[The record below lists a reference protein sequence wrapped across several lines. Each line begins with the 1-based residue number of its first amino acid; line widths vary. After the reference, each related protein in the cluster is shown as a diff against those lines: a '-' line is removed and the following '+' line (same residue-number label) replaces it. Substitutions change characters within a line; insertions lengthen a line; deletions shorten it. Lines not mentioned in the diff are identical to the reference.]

1 MAITKIIGSI
11 HAPSKGRKY
20 QVLKNTIDYILNP
33 MKTEQGKYT
42 GAVNCLVDNALSEMK
57 RNFRYWHKE
66 PKNQRDRIGYHF
78 TISWKAGCK
87 ISAETALKITE
98 EFCKELLNDYP
109 LIYAVHT
116 DKDHIHSHICFSS
129 VSCIDGKKY
138 RYNDN
143 DWEKILQPV
152 TDRLCQKYGFPT
164 LEMDREALG
173 EEIDAAEET
182 KQRNGRRAYKR
193 KKFDTGNGDDTR
205 KGYDAR
211 KEYDAGKGYGTQTE
225 EEKKQKRRSNT
236 KYYKEETEAYSKQ
249 DHIRVDIDDAVYRSR
264 SWSDFITIMRSKG
277 YQMKFGKYFSV
288 KAPGLGMEKYRR
300 TYRLGEEYSEKAI
313 RDRIAVHDQPLPKL
327 YHPEEETVQF
337 EKDVRYKG
345 RIRLTEESRK
355 HYAMQYRQGLLK
367 PGQNRSYYVIRSA
380 IYRMRKAEQREKFLA
395 GHQIYDI
402 QSART
407 ALADYEILLKKAEKE
422 KKEFFEKRSPYMSLI
437 RKYRECEEYQDIYTE
452 FHNAGEGIFQEET
465 EKYEAYLKLLKLNGL
480 KQEEFEQFCEAAA
493 QELKRLNKKKR
504 ELYKEKRIIE
514 GYIKEIGIRETEQER
529 VLQERKEEEEN
540 RGKEEEYLTGN
551 KKR

>member
-11 HAPSKGRKY
+11 HAPSKGGKY

-33 MKTEQGKYT
+33 VKTEQGKYT
-42 GAVNCLVDNALSEMK
+42 GAVNCLADNALSEMK
-57 RNFRYWHKE
+57 RNFKYWHKE

-78 TISWKAGCK
+78 TISWKAGCE

-98 EFCKELLNDYP
+98 EFCRELLNDYP

-116 DKDHIHSHICFSS
+116 DKDHIHSHICFCS

-152 TDRLCQKYGFPT
+152 TDRLCRKYGFPT
-164 LEMDREALG
+164 LEIDREALG

-182 KQRNGRRAYKR
+182 KQRNGRRAY
-193 KKFDTGNGDDTR
+193 TR
-205 KGYDAR
+205 KGYVTREGDSI
-211 KEYDAGKGYGTQTE
+211 QTE
-225 EEKKQKRRSNT
+225 EEKEQKRRSNT

-249 DHIRVDIDDAVYRSR
+249 DHIRVDIDDGIYRSR
-264 SWSDFITIMRSKG
+264 SWSDFVTIMRSKG

-288 KAPGLGMEKYRR
+288 KAPGMERYRR

-313 RDRIAVHDQPLPKL
+313 RNRIAIHDQPLPDL
-327 YHPEEETVQF
+327 YHPEEEAVWP

-380 IYRMRKAEQREKFLA
+380 IYRMRKAQEREKFLA
-395 GHQIYDI
+395 GHRIYDS

-422 KKEFFEKRSPYMSLI
+422 KKEFFEKRSPYMGLI
-437 RKYRECEEYQDIYTE
+437 RTYRECAGCKNIYME
-452 FHNAGEGIFQEET
+452 FHNAGEEVFPEEI
-465 EKYEAYLKLLKLNGL
+465 EKYEAYLKLLELNGL
-480 KQEEFEQFCEAAA
+480 EQEAFEQFYEAAA

-504 ELYKEKRIIE
+504 ELYKEKRMIE
-514 GYIKEIGIRETEQER
+514 GYVKEIKIQETEQEMKM
-529 VLQERKEEEEN
+529 EKEEEN
-540 RGKEEEYLTGN
+540 RKRREENLYPAD
-551 KKR
+551 KKRKL

>member
-11 HAPSKGRKY
+11 HAPSKGGKY
-20 QVLKNTIDYILNP
+20 QILKNTIDYILNP
-33 MKTEQGKYT
+33 AKTEQGKYT
-42 GAVNCLVDNALSEMK
+42 GAINCLVDNALSEMK
-57 RNFRYWHKE
+57 RNFKYWHKE

-78 TISWKAGCK
+78 TISWKAGCG

-98 EFCKELLNDYP
+98 EFCQELLKDYL

-116 DKDHIHSHICFSS
+116 DRSHMHSHICFSS
-129 VSCIDGKKY
+129 VSCVDGKKY

-143 DWEKILQPV
+143 DWERILQPI

-164 LEMDREALG
+164 LKMDREDLG
-173 EEIDAAEET
+173 EAIETAEEV
-182 KQRNGRRAYKR
+182 KQRNSRRAYKR
-193 KKFDTGNGDDTR
+193 K
-205 KGYDAR
+205 
-211 KEYDAGKGYGTQTE
+211 GYGIQAG
-225 EEKKQKRRSNT
+225 EEKKQGRRSNT

-249 DHIRVDIDDAVYRSR
+249 DHIRVDIDDGVYRSR
-264 SWSDFITIMRSKG
+264 SWSDFVTIMRSKG

-288 KAPGLGMEKYRR
+288 KAPGMERYRR

-313 RDRIAVHDQPLPKL
+313 RDQIVIHDQLLPDL
-327 YHPEEETVQF
+327 YHPEEEAAWS

-395 GHQIYDI
+395 RHQIYDI

-407 ALADYEILLKKAEKE
+407 ALVNYEILLQSAEAEK
-422 KKEFFEKRSPYMSLI
+422 KDFFEKRSPYLGLI
-437 RKYRECEEYQDIYTE
+437 QKYKKCMEYQDIYRE
-452 FHNAGEGIFQEET
+452 FHSDGEGIFSKEAEEYQE
-465 EKYEAYLKLLKLNGL
+465 YLTLLNKNGL
-480 KQEEFEQFCEAAA
+480 EQKEFEEFCEAAA

-504 ELYKEKRIIE
+504 ELCKEKKIIE
-514 GYIKEIGIRETEQER
+514 GYVMELGIRETEQEKI
-529 VLQERKEEEEN
+529 LQESSKKEEN
-540 RGKEEEYLTGN
+540 YLTGN
-551 KKR
+551 RKRY

>member
-11 HAPSKGRKY
+11 HAPSKGGKY

-33 MKTEQGKYT
+33 AKTEQGKYI
-42 GAVNCLVDNALSEMK
+42 GAINCLVDNALSEMK
-57 RNFRYWHKE
+57 RNFKYWHKE

-78 TISWKAGCK
+78 TISWKEGCG

-98 EFCKELLNDYP
+98 EFCQELLNDYP

-116 DKDHIHSHICFSS
+116 DRKHMHSHICFSS
-129 VSCIDGKKY
+129 VSCVDGKKY
-138 RYNDN
+138 HYNDN

-164 LEMDREALG
+164 LEMDREALD
-173 EEIDAAEET
+173 EEIEAAEET
-182 KQRNGRRAYKR
+182 KQRNSRRAYKR
-193 KKFDTGNGDDTR
+193 K
-205 KGYDAR
+205 GYAVQVR
-211 KEYDAGKGYGTQTE
+211 
-225 EEKKQKRRSNT
+225 EEKKQRRHSNT

-249 DHIRVDIDDAVYRSR
+249 DHICVDIDDAIYRSK

-313 RDRIAVHDQPLPKL
+313 KDRIAIHDQPLPEF
-327 YHPEEETVQF
+327 YYPEEENGAMP
-337 EKDVRYKG
+337 EKERRYK
-345 RIRLTEESRK
+345 RKIRLTEESRK

-380 IYRMRKAEQREKFLA
+380 IYRMRQAEQREKFLA
-395 GHQIYDI
+395 AHQIYDI
-402 QSART
+402 QSAQVV
-407 ALADYEILLKKAEKE
+407 LAKYEIQLKETEAE
-422 KKEFFEKRSPYMSLI
+422 KKEFFEKRSPYMGLI
-437 RKYRECEEYQDIYTE
+437 KKYKECMEYQDIYKE
-452 FHNAGEGIFQEET
+452 FYSDGEGAFGEEIGKYQE
-465 EKYEAYLKLLKLNGL
+465 YLALLNKNGL
-480 KQEEFEQFCEAAA
+480 EKKEFEQFCEAAA

-504 ELYKEKRIIE
+504 ELYKEKKIIE
-514 GYIKEIGIRETEQER
+514 GYVKEMGIRETEQEKF
-529 VLQERKEEEEN
+529 LQERKKEEKNSEKEEN
-540 RGKEEEYLTGN
+540 RRNVLVKL
-551 KKR
+551 